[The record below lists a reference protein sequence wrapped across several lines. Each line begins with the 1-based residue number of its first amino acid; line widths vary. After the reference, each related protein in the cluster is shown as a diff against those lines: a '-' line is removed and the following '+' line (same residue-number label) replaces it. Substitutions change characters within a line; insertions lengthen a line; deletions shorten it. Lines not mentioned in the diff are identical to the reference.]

1 MGLTCSMDLDPLMFD
16 GDRGTRAL
24 LLADRAFAE
33 AAEELADAAPVKSAR
48 RALLA
53 NALKLTPAIAPD
65 AFRALKRARRRLKTK
80 GKVELYCVQQPQ
92 LNAFVTESHDGTV
105 LIALSSAALSSLDR
119 KELTFVMGHE
129 LGHVLFD
136 HLSLHPHAFAQHAN
150 IAPLHMARLYAWMRY
165 AELSADRVGLFCCGD
180 YDVAVRQSFKM
191 TSGLTDE
198 KFLTSAAECADQW
211 AELSA
216 EELDDS
222 GEDWF
227 STHPYSPLR
236 LRALDLFARS
246 TTYWSLIAGDDVGDV
261 EDDLLSEAELEEEV
275 GALMAMMNPTFLEGG
290 DAQLDDVRDFLALA
304 GRSVALA
311 DGRVTDDEQAV
322 LDRLLAAAGPA
333 PDREHIRLLTDDQ
346 MTDRLVEL
354 GDKLRIG
361 LSHRKKLKL
370 LEDLL
375 AVAMADQLLHDAEV
389 DTLVD
394 IAGLLDAD
402 RMTIATSMRRLET
415 ALD

>member
-1 MGLTCSMDLDPLMFD
+1 MSLTSSMDLDPLMFD
-16 GDRGTRAL
+16 GDRKTREQL
-24 LLADRAFAE
+24 MADRSFAA
-33 AAEELADAAPVKSAR
+33 AAEELAEAAPVKSAR

-65 AFRALKRARRRLKTK
+65 AFRALKRVRRRLHTK
-80 GKVELYCVQQPQ
+80 GKVELYCVQEPQ
-92 LNAFVTESHDGTV
+92 LNAFVTESQDGTV
-105 LIALSSAALSSLDR
+105 LIALSSAALQSLDR

-129 LGHVLFD
+129 IGHVLFD

-165 AELSADRVGLFCCGD
+165 AELSADRVGLYCCGD
-180 YDVAVRQSFKM
+180 FDVAVRQSFKM
-191 TSGLTDE
+191 TSGLTDDR
-198 KFLTSAAECADQW
+198 FLKSAAECADQW

-236 LRALDLFARS
+236 LRALDLFGRS
-246 TTYWSLIAGDDVGDV
+246 KTYWSLLGQDLD
-261 EDDLLSEAELEEEV
+261 DDLLSEAELEREV
-275 GALMAMMNPTFLEGG
+275 AALMALMNPTFLEDG

-304 GRSVALA
+304 GRTVALA
-311 DGRVTDDEQAV
+311 DGRVTEDEQEV
-322 LDRLLAAAGPA
+322 LDRLLAAVGPA
-333 PDREHIRLLTDDQ
+333 PNREHIRLLTDDQ
-346 MTDRLVEL
+346 VTDKLVEL

-361 LSHRKKLKL
+361 LSHRRKLKL
-370 LEDLL
+370 VEDLL
-375 AVAMADQLLHDAEV
+375 AVAMADQILHDAEV
-389 DTLVD
+389 DALVD

-402 RMTIATSMRRLET
+402 RMTVATSMRRLEV